1 MFTRHVHDY
10 ADLVAQPRLALQC
23 CATRPRPPPQM
34 ISIGYHILA
43 HARSEYYISF
53 LIIIMKRF
61 MLSISIVAWL
71 VAIATLCI
79 NNIECPPAQTF
90 LNVFFGVI
98 TAFITWIII
107 FQVMDM
113 RKA

>member
-1 MFTRHVHDY
+1 
-10 ADLVAQPRLALQC
+10 
-23 CATRPRPPPQM
+23 M
-34 ISIGYHILA
+34 ISYRYHILA
-43 HARSEYYISF
+43 DARWEYHISF